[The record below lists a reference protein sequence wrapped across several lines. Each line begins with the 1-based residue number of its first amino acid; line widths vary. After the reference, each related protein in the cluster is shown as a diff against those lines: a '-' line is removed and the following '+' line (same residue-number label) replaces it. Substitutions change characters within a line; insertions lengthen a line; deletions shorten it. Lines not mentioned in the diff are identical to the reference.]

1 MDCCCHHHASPLGL
15 CVPSFYNSLCRNLP
29 RRYVLPLNVDE
40 QTPLDQNLVMLPNCK
55 ATAKKTDSGE
65 VYVTHEE
72 LHNDKLL
79 QYGGLEF
86 PQINYDKYNGR
97 PYRYF
102 YACGFGHVFA
112 DSLLKM
118 DVHTKELKVWRYPGL
133 YPSEPVFVA
142 SPTAAEEDD
151 GVVLSVIITPR
162 KEKSTFLLVLDAK
175 TFTELGRAEVP
186 VNIPYGTH
194 GVFNKMG

>member
-1 MDCCCHHHASPLGL
+1 M
-15 CVPSFYNSLCRNLP
+15 
-29 RRYVLPLNVDE
+29 
-40 QTPLDQNLVMLPNCK
+40 
-55 ATAKKTDSGE
+55 
-65 VYVTHEE
+65 THEE
-72 LHNDKLL
+72 LHDDELL

-86 PQINYDKYNGR
+86 PQINYERYNGR

-102 YACGFGHVFA
+102 YSCGFGHVFS

-133 YPSEPVFVA
+133 FPSEPVFVA
-142 SPTAAEEDD
+142 SPKATEEDD

-162 KEKSTFLLVLDAK
+162 EEKSTFLLVLDAK

-194 GVFNKMG
+194 GVFNEMG